1 MLYVHQT
8 HLCRQLGKKHE
19 ETSQN
24 NPDSLKKG
32 KYNRM
37 KWWYS
42 NTSNRGRD

>member
-1 MLYVHQT
+1 MVIEMKVLMGMLYVHQT

-37 KWWYS
+37 KW
-42 NTSNRGRD
+42 